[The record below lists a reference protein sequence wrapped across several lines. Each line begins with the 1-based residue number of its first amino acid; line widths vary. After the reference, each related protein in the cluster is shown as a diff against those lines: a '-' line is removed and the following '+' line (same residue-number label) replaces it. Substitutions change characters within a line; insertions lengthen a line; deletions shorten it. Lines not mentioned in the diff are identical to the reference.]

1 MGFFDDLKVLGS
13 DLLVKGSVVAKDA
26 AQKAQDA
33 TEMGKI
39 KLEIATKDKA
49 IRDLYMKIG
58 KAFYEQYKEDASEF
72 TQEVQEINKNFAE
85 ICELK
90 SKYAM
95 YKDAMSTKTEAV
107 TVPQEMDFSD
117 AEDVIDLVPAEE
129 VETIEPETEDI
140 AEDTVEAE

>member
-72 TQEVQEINKNFAE
+72 TNEVQEINKNFAE
-85 ICELK
+85 IRELK

-95 YKDAMSTKTEAV
+95 YKDAMTTKTEAV

-129 VETIEPETEDI
+129 VEMIEPETEDI